1 MLKIF
6 NSQAL
11 TRKER
16 FLKACVYAIPA
27 TILLSFA
34 YAYVYSLI
42 RIDFSM
48 VYVGLGWLIGRL
60 ILKTGHGVHLSFSI
74 LAAVLALFCF
84 VFSDTI
90 CVYGFWLLSRPLI
103 FLEAMLQI
111 FLSWFSPSMSG
122 ILSTLFRLGGIV
134 TAFQNARIF

>member
-1 MLKIF
+1 M
-6 NSQAL
+6 SQNGLRVRADYTPVL
-11 TRKER
+11 RNR
-16 FLKACVYAIPA
+16 DLLYHFLY
-27 TILLSFA
+27 
-34 YAYVYSLI
+34 
-42 RIDFSM
+42 R
-48 VYVGLGWLIGRL
+48 WR
-60 ILKTGHGVHLSFSI
+60 SI
-74 LAAVLALFCF
+74 LAAVLAFFCF